1 MTDIK
6 KDRQRIELGKID
18 TQADKQTDKETDKE
32 TDKQT
37 KVRTDSGLKP
47 ILPGGLSMKM
57 LDFKVVGIARAIGAT
72 KTRTTRR

>member
-6 KDRQRIELGKID
+6 RERQIVELGKID
-18 TQADKQTDKETDKE
+18 TQADKQTDK
-32 TDKQT
+32 QT
-37 KVRTDSGLKP
+37 KVRRDSGLKP